1 MTHRL
6 QRFFYIFTAAVGI
19 AIAGFG
25 PFDGPAR
32 AASLPT
38 PLESAFMQTPPP
50 LEATATPAPSG
61 TILKYSGEILDYRD
75 GLVFFTTG
83 DAFRVDAA
91 VKISDAATGGPTA
104 LVPQTRVF
112 ARASFDTGSGGI
124 VELALSKTKLPDE
137 AAYQSIKR
145 FVVVLST
152 PAANPDLT
160 FAVGFNGKGVPVT
173 FLVEVPPKTPFTDQI
188 YLATDVSGWSATAV
202 RMDRVDAL
210 HYKATRSFASGTKLL
225 YRYTRGS
232 WQSADVDANGLAMR
246 PRTLIVKNADYHV
259 QKDVVDAWQDEN
271 QFDAQNGSAIPTPF
285 NPIPFNIPP
294 HH

>member
-1 MTHRL
+1 M
-6 QRFFYIFTAAVGI
+6 FTAVVGI

-32 AASLPT
+32 AAGLPT

-61 TILKYSGEILDYRD
+61 TLLKYSGQILDYRD
-75 GLVFFTTG
+75 GYAFFTTG
-83 DAFRVDAA
+83 DAFRVDPS
-91 VKISDAATGGPTA
+91 VKISDAASGGPTQ
-104 LVPQTRVF
+104 LVPQTRMF
-112 ARASFDTGSGGI
+112 ARASFDTGNGAI
-124 VELALSKTKLPDE
+124 VELALSKAKLADE
-137 AAYQSIKR
+137 AAYQSIKK
-145 FVVVLST
+145 FAVVLST

-160 FAVGFNGKGVPVT
+160 FGGGFNGKGVPVT
-173 FLVEVPPKTPFTDQI
+173 FEVEVPPKTPFSDEI
-188 YLATDVSGWSATAV
+188 FLATDVSGWSATAI
-202 RMDRVDAL
+202 RMDRIDAL

-232 WQSADVDANGLAMR
+232 WQSADVDQNGLAMR
-246 PRTLIVKNADYHV
+246 PRTLIVKNADYRV
-259 QKDVVDAWQDEN
+259 VRDVVYAWQDEN
-271 QFDAQNGSAIPTPF
+271 DFDSQNGSAIPTPF